1 MKTKKLIII
10 ILIVAVV
17 AFAAYKLLQ
26 EFGQEGETNGWEK
39 PTNSTGGT
47 SPSTSSR
54 NDNFPLKKGS
64 KGERVKVVQKFCN
77 WAKDCGLTVDGDFGS
92 RTEAAVK
99 KCVFVDGVE
108 ANYVSET
115 AYNTMNTILAK
126 YKTRADYIAS
136 QSPKQATTPTI
147 PTSQQAQA
155 DFVNSFTDTGMH
167 SII

>member
-1 MKTKKLIII
+1 MNTKRLIII

-17 AFAAYKLLQ
+17 AFASYKLLQ
-26 EFGQEGETNGWEK
+26 KVGREEETNGVAK
-39 PTNSTGGT
+39 PTDDGGGGT
-47 SPSTSSR
+47 SSTTSR

-99 KCVFVDGVE
+99 KCVSVDGVE

-155 DFVNSFTDTGMH
+155 DFVNSYTDTGMH